1 MSKPAQNF
9 ITCRCQICSN
19 GIEFDANQ
27 LTPENRM
34 IVCPHCGGE
43 TLLTV
48 SDEPSVVSRA
58 ERENAV
64 AIEREETNAAS
75 KKTKSQFLK
84 ERIQGQHLAQIN
96 TKAVGDCS
104 VTITMAS
111 DEPEFDSSK
120 LQGIATPK
128 QVAYL
133 SFMGVHNA
141 TSLTKREAAE
151 MINSNSFLP
160 EVDTMAAILRQ
171 QSHQSS
177 WTFQRLVLHPELY
190 SSELADFLEKN
201 LPDELHAYIRGQI
214 VGSSERLTKSKI
226 REVIDVLLKENPAWW
241 HSSYRKAI
249 FHDRLKLMYPGCCDG
264 RSTT

>member
-1 MSKPAQNF
+1 MSKLAQNF
-9 ITCRCQICSN
+9 VTCRCQLCSN

-27 LTPENRM
+27 LTPENRK

-48 SDEPSVVSRA
+48 SDEASVASRA
-58 ERENAV
+58 EKINEV
-64 AIEREETNAAS
+64 AIGLEEADLTS
-75 KKTKSQFLK
+75 KETKSQFFGE
-84 ERIQGQHLAQIN
+84 ERQEQNLAQISTN
-96 TKAVGDCS
+96 VVGNCS
-104 VTITMAS
+104 VTITMGS
-111 DEPEFDSSK
+111 DKSEFDSSK
-120 LQGIATPK
+120 LQGMATPK

-141 TSLTKREAAE
+141 TSLTKREAADL
-151 MINSNSFLP
+151 IDSNSFLA
-160 EVDTMAAILRQ
+160 EVDTMAAFLRQ

-177 WTFQRLVLHPELY
+177 WIFQRLVLHPELY
-190 SSELADFLEKN
+190 SSELADFLDKN

-226 REVIDVLLKENPAWW
+226 GEVIDVLLKENPAWW